1 MGKWETQPMRG
12 IGWGLKTRKHS
23 SGSFV
28 VDNTCLKIIL
38 MSTASNPFEI
48 WTISSLSFNS
58 LPRISFISFSLGN
71 GICITF
77 IRCSNSRGIDNTFPN
92 IITCVDLQL
101 RTICF
106 IALIEHLLLLHYN
119 PFIIVNLPLSYK
131 NIF

>member
-1 MGKWETQPMRG
+1 MGNPAYAEHRLGIKNAETLFRL
-12 IGWGLKTRKHS
+12 ICSRY
-23 SGSFV
+23 
-28 VDNTCLKIIL
+28 TCLKIIL